1 MEYYVIYDKDDN
13 LVAYCE
19 NIEELSNFVNRR
31 KRELKYRFK
40 DRNVFNIQVP
50 TLFKIYKFS
59 WGVVPRLFLCYLLF
73 IGIISYDKINWCEK
87 IYNFFSPGSIA
98 QLVEQRIENPCA

>member
-1 MEYYVIYDKDDN
+1 MEYYVIYDKYDN

-40 DRNVFNIQVP
+40 NKNVFNIQVP
-50 TLFKIYKFS
+50 NLLKIYKF
-59 WGVVPRLFLCYLLF
+59 
-73 IGIISYDKINWCEK
+73 N
-87 IYNFFSPGSIA
+87 
-98 QLVEQRIENPCA
+98 

>member
-40 DRNVFNIQVP
+40 NKNVFNIQVP
-50 TLFKIYKFS
+50 NLLRIYKF
-59 WGVVPRLFLCYLLF
+59 
-73 IGIISYDKINWCEK
+73 N
-87 IYNFFSPGSIA
+87 
-98 QLVEQRIENPCA
+98 